1 MAFPKK
7 DKVVEPASKISK
19 TFIKDHPGSKKNPQG
34 PDFYSTKFGRKG
46 KQGDIAVKQVGDKW
60 RTNLNV
66 PVLKPFLPKFFDKRD
81 DALVWLDKV
90 HTLSL
95 KDTNFQHEQIGE
107 LELEWSFKVP
117 KSEQKAKVLDL
128 AKITQTFELD
138 RKGGFPMA
146 KKKKTEEEV
155 ETKKTKKEKKVK
167 PKKEKK
173 AKKEKKVKPKKEKK
187 AKKEK
192 KKKEKKGKKKNKK
205 EKKSKKSKKEKK
217 AKADPKVLSKIKN
230 KIKEAK
236 ASIKGEKIA
245 YKAAVKAIK
254 ATVKNLKKELKQAKK
269 GK

>member
-173 AKKEKKVKPKKEKK
+173 AKKEKK
-187 AKKEK
+187 
-192 KKKEKKGKKKNKK
+192 KKEKKGKKKNKK